1 MEGLQICV
9 RMTDGI
15 SFSFSPI
22 ATVTKGLLK
31 QQRIRQKKERGR
43 GVGGEKRHTQD
54 LAGLTQAK
62 VPRPKRPDH
71 LPHPLGSPDCVP
83 HIEAI

>member
-1 MEGLQICV
+1 MKKMMEGLQSRV

-31 QQRIRQKKERGR
+31 QQRIRQEKERGR

-54 LAGLTQAK
+54 LAGLTRQS
-62 VPRPKRPDH
+62 PKT
-71 LPHPLGSPDCVP
+71 
-83 HIEAI
+83 